1 MAEAQ
6 LPPVLLLM
14 GPTGCGKTALAMALA
29 DRLPVHLVS
38 MDSAQVYRGLDVGSA
53 KPDAATL
60 ARYPHALIDC
70 CDPADPYSA
79 ARFVADADREVCHAL
94 AADRLPVLVGGT
106 MLYARAFRDG
116 LDALPEAQPD
126 VRAAIEARAAE
137 EGWSAL
143 HAELAARDPIAAA
156 GIHPNN
162 IQRLQRALEV
172 LAVTGKPLSE
182 HWADGQAVPAE
193 QRLGVSLVQAALV
206 PQDRAL
212 LHRALAARFDNM
224 LQAGLIEEVARLRA
238 RDDLAPN
245 LPAIRAVGYRQTWAM
260 LAGDIDRAQLS
271 EQGAAATRQLAKR
284 QLTWLRGWPD
294 LLTVPAD
301 ALLAASSDFARQQAL
316 ERAVQDLLTVLGPR
330 LAKHGVAGHSEFR
343 AGPGPDAVEQ

>member
-1 MAEAQ
+1 
-6 LPPVLLLM
+6 M

-29 DRLPVHLVS
+29 DQLPVHLIN

-70 CDPADPYSA
+70 CDPAAPYSA
-79 ARFVADADREVCHAL
+79 ARFVADADREVRKAL
-94 AADRLPVLVGGT
+94 AAGHLPVLVGGT

-126 VRAAIEARAAE
+126 VRAEIEARAAQD
-137 EGWSAL
+137 GWPAL
-143 HAELAARDPIAAA
+143 HAELAERDPVAAA

-182 HWADGQAVPAE
+182 HWADGRAVPAE
-193 QRLGVSLVQAALV
+193 ARLGVSLVQAALV
-206 PQDRAL
+206 PEDRAL
-212 LHRALAARFDNM
+212 LHRVLAQRFEDM
-224 LQAGLIEEVARLRA
+224 LHSGLIEEVARLRA
-238 RDDLAPN
+238 RGDLEPV
-245 LPAIRAVGYRQTWAM
+245 LPAIRAVGYRQVWAW
-260 LAGDIDRAQLS
+260 LAGEIDREQLS
-271 EQGAAATRQLAKR
+271 AQGAAATRQLAKR

-294 LLTVPAD
+294 LLPLPAD
-301 ALLAASSDFARQQAL
+301 ELLAAAPGDARQAAL
-316 ERAVQDLLTVLGPR
+316 AELVDMLLADLGPR
-330 LAKHGVAGHSEFR
+330 LAKHGVAGHSEKR
-343 AGPGPDAVEQ
+343 ARPGPDAVEH